1 MAKET
6 ATYIHGHHE
15 SVLRSHSWRTAE
27 NSAAYLLP
35 ELKADNRIL
44 DIGCGPGTISADLAA
59 LVPEGHVTAVDRV
72 ADVLE
77 KAAKEAESRGLTNLS
92 FGTAD
97 AHRLEFEDDSFD
109 VVHAHQVLQHVG
121 DPVQALREMRRVA
134 KPGGVVAVRDSDYR
148 AFTWFPE
155 LPGLTKW
162 LDLYEEV
169 ARAGGG
175 EPDAGRRLKTWA
187 MRAGFTEEAIM
198 ATTST
203 WTFSTEAER
212 SWWGGLWA
220 ERSLHSDF
228 AKQAVAGGFADQE
241 ELRAISEE
249 WKRWAADP
257 EGWLMIPHGEVL
269 ARA

>member
-15 SVLRSHSWRTAE
+15 SVLRSHAWRTAE

-35 ELKADNRIL
+35 RLRPDHRVL

-59 LVPEGHVTAVDRV
+59 LVPDGHVTAVDYAPAIV
-72 ADVLE
+72 E
-77 KAAKEAESRGLTNLS
+77 QAAKEAEQRGQGNMI
-92 FGTAD
+92 FAVAD
-97 AHRLEFEDDSFD
+97 IHALEFEDDTFD

-121 DPVQALREMRRVA
+121 EPVQALSEMRRVT

-155 LPGLTKW
+155 SKGLTEW

-175 EPDAGRRLKTWA
+175 EPDAGRRLKAWA
-187 MRAGFTEEAIM
+187 LRAGFKAAGIEA
-198 ATTST
+198 TSST
-203 WTFSTEAER
+203 WTFTNEAER
-212 SWWGGLWA
+212 AWWGGLWA
-220 ERSLHSDF
+220 DRALHSDF
-228 AKQAVAGGFADQE
+228 AKQAVDGGFATPA
-241 ELRAISEE
+241 ELQAISQA
-249 WKRWAADP
+249 WKRWAADE
-257 EGWLMIPHGEVL
+257 EGWLMIPHGQIL

>member
-15 SVLRSHSWRTAE
+15 SVLRSHAWRTAQ

-35 ELKADNRIL
+35 ELDPGHRVL

-59 LVPEGHVTAVDRV
+59 LVPSGHVTAVDHAPAIV
-72 ADVLE
+72 E
-77 KAAKEAESRGLTNLS
+77 QAAKEAASRGLANMD

-97 AHRLEFEDDSFD
+97 VHALAFEDGSFD

-134 KPGGVVAVRDSDYR
+134 RPGGLIAVRDSDYR

-155 LPGLTKW
+155 LPGLDAW
-162 LDLYEEV
+162 LALYEEV

-175 EPDAGRRLKTWA
+175 EPDAGRRLKAWA
-187 MRAGFTEEAIM
+187 LRAGFAAETIT

-203 WTFSTEAER
+203 WTFTTDAER
-212 SWWGGLWA
+212 AWWGGLWA
-220 ERSLHSDF
+220 DRSLHSDF
-228 AKQAVAGGFADQE
+228 AKQALEGGFATPEALQ
-241 ELRAISEE
+241 AISQE
-249 WKRWAADP
+249 WRRWAADP
-257 EGWLMIPHGEVL
+257 EGWLMIPHGEIL

>member
-15 SVLRSHSWRTAE
+15 SVLRSHTWRTAE

-35 ELKADNRIL
+35 ELKAEDRVL

-59 LVPEGHVTAVDRV
+59 LAPEGHVTAVDYAPGIV
-72 ADVLE
+72 E
-77 KAAKEAESRGLTNLS
+77 QAAKEARSRGLVNMD
-92 FGTAD
+92 FGVAD
-97 AHRLEFEDDSFD
+97 VHRLEFEDDTFD

-134 KPGGVVAVRDSDYR
+134 RPGGVVAVRDSDYR

-155 LPGLTKW
+155 STGLTKW
-162 LDLYEEV
+162 LELYEEV

-175 EPDAGRRLKTWA
+175 EPDAGRRLKAWA
-187 MRAGFTEEAIM
+187 LRAGFAEASVT

-212 SWWGGLWA
+212 NWWGGLWA

-228 AKQAVAGGFADQE
+228 AKQAVAGGFATQP
-241 ELRAISEE
+241 ELQAISDE

-257 EGWLMIPHGEVL
+257 EGWLMIPHGEIL

>member
-15 SVLRSHSWRTAE
+15 SVLRSHAWRTAE

-35 ELKADNRIL
+35 ELQADSTIL
-44 DIGCGPGTISADLAA
+44 DIGCGPGTISADFAA
-59 LVPEGHVTAVDRV
+59 LVPKGHVTAVDYAPGIV
-72 ADVLE
+72 EQAE
-77 KAAKEAESRGLTNLS
+77 KEAESRGVANMS
-92 FGTAD
+92 FAVAD
-97 AHRLEFEDDSFD
+97 VHDLQYEDNTFD

-155 LPGLTKW
+155 AEGLTKW

-175 EPDAGRRLKTWA
+175 EPDAGRMLKAWA
-187 MRAGFTEEAIM
+187 LRAGFDEKSIR
-198 ATTST
+198 ATSTT
-203 WTFSTEAER
+203 WTFSSDAER
-212 SWWGGLWA
+212 EWWGGLWA
-220 ERSLHSDF
+220 DRALHSDF
-228 AKQAVAGGFADQE
+228 AKQAVAGGHGTQD
-241 ELRAISEE
+241 ELQAISQS
-249 WKRWAADP
+249 WKSWGENP